1 MPLFGRD
8 RYQRLDGGGPGR
20 KPSSFCSSATIV
32 VFVALCLVGAWMMSS
47 SSNIPVTPEK
57 KRSEAKEADDL
68 SVDSTQ
74 SDNAAPGTGIEA
86 SGDTTGT
93 KDGGDKGATQ
103 TADAGSSNDTT
114 TGGEEVGG
122 DTGQAAVAEGET
134 ASKNQT
140 FSDENGATEGG
151 EVSKLEDPEKN
162 GATEGGEVSKP
173 EDPEKNG
180 VGQPDENNKPEATG
194 DKDKVSKSGL
204 DPSNDDDTGVQAD
217 SNIQD
222 RQETPTDVSGVSTK
236 NQTTFDDANNNRN
249 KVDGEKPANEAAG
262 NEKVSTSGNET
273 EKGPE
278 EAALNDDSTAGAVA
292 TNGTWSVEQTE
303 AVAFAVGDDD
313 TTNNSTISQDTEN
326 ATSSTTTDEKTT
338 AEVLPSGQADLLNET
353 SSSSSEPAFPT
364 QAAESISE
372 KKKKKKNKNKN
383 KKNKPNNSKQQG
395 VATSTTPSHD
405 WKLCNT
411 SAGADYIPC
420 LDNDAAIKKLKTTK
434 HYEHRERHC
443 PSAPPTC
450 LVPLPDGY
458 RTPIPWPSSRDKIR
472 YHNVPHTR
480 LAAYK
485 GHQNWV
491 KVSGEHLTFPGGGT
505 QFKHGAAHYIDVMQE
520 SLPPEVLA
528 WGTRS
533 RVALDVGCGVASFG
547 GFLFDRDVLT
557 MSFAP
562 KDEHEAQVQF
572 ALERGIPA
580 VSAVMGTLRL
590 PFPGNVFDVV
600 HCARCRVPWHIEGG
614 KLLLEV
620 NRLLRP
626 GGVFVWSA
634 TPVYRKVPEDV
645 QIWHAM
651 AALTKSMCWEMV
663 KRTSDTVDQT
673 AMVVFKKPTTN
684 DCYDNTTTTMCEAAD
699 DQDAAWNVTLQPC
712 MHRVP
717 VEASA
722 RGARWPAPW
731 PDRLAAAPYWLRERS
746 RRGPTSPPTGST
758 GGAWFAAALQEMKV
772 WVMNVV
778 PLDSPDTLPIIY
790 ERGLFGMY
798 HDWCESFST
807 YPRSYDLLH
816 ADHLFSRI
824 KSRCGTLLPAMVEA
838 DRILRPEGTLIV
850 RDDRATVQEV
860 QGVAKSLHW
869 EVRITVSSQGE
880 ELLCVRKTTWR
891 PTQVEKLSS

>member
-1 MPLFGRD
+1 MPSFGRD
-8 RYQRLDGGGPGR
+8 RYQRLDGGGAGR
-20 KPSSFCSSATIV
+20 KLSSFCSSATIV
-32 VFVALCLVGAWMMSS
+32 LFVALCLVGAWMMSS
-47 SSNIPVTPEK
+47 SSNIPVTTTAVSPPEN
-57 KRSEAKEADDL
+57 KRSEAKVADDL
-68 SVDSTQ
+68 SGAGD
-74 SDNAAPGTGIEA
+74 DAPAGTG
-86 SGDTTGT
+86 GDAGGDSGT
-93 KDGGDKGATQ
+93 KDGGTQ
-103 TADAGSSNDTT
+103 TADAGSSNDATT
-114 TGGEEVGG
+114 GGGEEVGG
-122 DTGQAAVAEGET
+122 DTGQAVVAEGET
-134 ASKNQT
+134 ASTKNQT

-151 EVSKLEDPEKN
+151 EV
-162 GATEGGEVSKP
+162 AKP
-173 EDPEKNG
+173 EDPETEKNAAG
-180 VGQPDENNKPEATG
+180 HAKPEAIG
-194 DKDKVSKSGL
+194 DKDKVSKQSGQ
-204 DPSNDDDTGVQAD
+204 DASNDDDTGGQAD
-217 SNIQD
+217 SNIQN
-222 RQETPTDVSGVSTK
+222 QEASTDVSSGFSTK
-236 NQTTFDDANNNRN
+236 NQTTFDDANNNGN
-249 KVDGEKPANEAAG
+249 MVDGDKPANEAA
-262 NEKVSTSGNET
+262 
-273 EKGPE
+273 
-278 EAALNDDSTAGAVA
+278 ALNDDSAAGVVA
-292 TNGTWSVEQTE
+292 KNGGPPERDVVVVVISHDGE
-303 AVAFAVGDDD
+303 
-313 TTNNSTISQDTEN
+313 TTRVPDAGGGI
-326 ATSSTTTDEKTT
+326 
-338 AEVLPSGQADLLNET
+338 
-353 SSSSSEPAFPT
+353 
-364 QAAESISE
+364 
-372 KKKKKKNKNKN
+372 
-383 KKNKPNNSKQQG
+383 
-395 VATSTTPSHD
+395 TSTST

-411 SAGADYIPC
+411 TAGADYIPC

-443 PSAPPTC
+443 PSTPPTC

-626 GGVFVWSA
+626 GGVFIWSA

-645 QIWHAM
+645 EIWHAM

-684 DCYDNTTTTMCEAAD
+684 DCYDNRNTTTMCEAAD
-699 DQDAAWNVTLQPC
+699 DQDAAWNVTLQAC

-731 PDRLAAAPYWLRERS
+731 PDRLAAAPYWLREEQTGVYGKPAPADFAADGEHWRS
-746 RRGPTSPPTGST
+746 VVQNSYLNGMGIDWKNVRNVMDMRAVY
-758 GGAWFAAALQEMKV
+758 GGFAAALREMKV

-778 PLDSPDTLPIIY
+778 PIDSPDTLPIIY
-790 ERGLFGMY
+790 DRGLFGMY

-824 KSRCGTLLPAMVEA
+824 KSRCGGTLLPAMVEA
-838 DRILRPEGTLIV
+838 DRVLRPDGTLIV
-850 RDDRATVQEV
+850 RDDKETVQEV
-860 QGVAKSLHW
+860 QGLAKSLHW
-869 EVRITVSSQGE
+869 EVRMTVSMQGE

-891 PTQVEKLSS
+891 PTQVEALIS